1 MWTKNTVPLKK
12 FTDMTVAPPTL
23 SKQQSKLPS
32 SMRYERVQDILENE
46 PAFRARISPKT
57 HLVESRFGEKIAFS
71 KEAVDIT
78 EALHAE
84 GKDAHKVPKSDVLH
98 MAARIFRIIATNGD
112 TTHTAATTAPA
123 TLAAAAAPVQSV
135 VKPTVKLAEPTKKKK
150 TKAKATAPK
159 PKSEPIQ
166 AKAKVKKSEPKTQ
179 QTEPKAARLTK
190 PETAQVMVEDQ
201 LPESELPPE
210 RQPLRLPRDFD
221 PSKFPHYSVQSSIY
235 ALLLSAM
242 GLSEHYE
249 RYPEKEARQKKL
261 EEIMKDYLST
271 CNSLS
276 LKTT

>member
-1 MWTKNTVPLKK
+1 MP
-12 FTDMTVAPPTL
+12 TVAPPTL

-57 HLVESRFGEKIAFS
+57 HLVESRFGEKMAFS

-84 GKDAHKVPKSDVLH
+84 GKDAHKVPKGDVLH

-112 TTHTAATTAPA
+112 AAHAVVLPVQAPA
-123 TLAAAAAPVQSV
+123 QPPAKPAAKPVAA
-135 VKPTVKLAEPTKKKK
+135 KPAVKLPEPPAKKK
-150 TKAKATAPK
+150 
-159 PKSEPIQ
+159 
-166 AKAKVKKSEPKTQ
+166 KAKVKAVAAPKPDPKPKAEPVQTKPKVKKTETKVQQVEPK
-179 QTEPKAARLTK
+179 PARLAK
-190 PETAQVMVEDQ
+190 PEPPQPVAEDQ

-249 RYPEKEARQKKL
+249 RYPEKEVRQRKL

>member
-1 MWTKNTVPLKK
+1 MP
-12 FTDMTVAPPTL
+12 TVAPPTL
-23 SKQQSKLPS
+23 SKQQAKLPS

-46 PAFRARISPKT
+46 PAFRTRISPKT
-57 HLVESRFGEKIAFS
+57 HMVESRFGEKMAFS

-84 GKDAHKVPKSDVLH
+84 GKDAHKVPKTDVLH
-98 MAARIFRIIATNGD
+98 MAARVFRIIATNGEA
-112 TTHTAATTAPA
+112 HVVTAPV
-123 TLAAAAAPVQSV
+123 AAPAPAPAKPVTKPVAAKPAAAPA
-135 VKPTVKLAEPTKKKK
+135 PAKKK
-150 TKAKATAPK
+150 
-159 PKSEPIQ
+159 
-166 AKAKVKKSEPKTQ
+166 KAKVKAVAAPKPEPK
-179 QTEPKAARLTK
+179 PKAAPVVAKATVKKPETKAQQLEPKPAKLTK
-190 PETAQVMVEDQ
+190 PEPTQAVVEDQ

-261 EEIMKDYLST
+261 EEVMKDYLST